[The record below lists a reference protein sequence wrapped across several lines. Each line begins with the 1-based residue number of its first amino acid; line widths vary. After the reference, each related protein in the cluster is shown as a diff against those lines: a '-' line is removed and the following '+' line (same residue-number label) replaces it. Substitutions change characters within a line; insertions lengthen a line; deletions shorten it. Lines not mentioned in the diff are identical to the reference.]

1 MRIIYSLCCLLVVAC
16 SERHQTFT
24 GIDGTFNTT
33 EFVVRAAGTDSL
45 LFTAA
50 PTFHFSPCNTTEAF
64 DIDDPCMVRIDDSS
78 GRTYPYLYRIGD
90 DQGLRYLEFSALMF
104 STADSANQLIRSLT
118 PNLALDI
125 TDKVLRLSTEDLFIG
140 SGDSVEGTRDYKVSV
155 TAVKE

>member
-64 DIDDPCMVRIDDSS
+64 DIDDPCMVRIDIRAGERIRTCIES
-78 GRTYPYLYRIGD
+78 GTTRACGTW
-90 DQGLRYLEFSALMF
+90 
-104 STADSANQLIRSLT
+104 
-118 PNLALDI
+118 NLA
-125 TDKVLRLSTEDLFIG
+125 R
-140 SGDSVEGTRDYKVSV
+140 
-155 TAVKE
+155 